1 MKKLFLLI
9 FLFSYFQIYCTYF
22 NGYVYDA
29 NSLLPIPGAVVMAG
43 GSWEID
49 STWVDTTGVDGFFE
63 LNGIPINNDYTVMA
77 SALNYISMDT
87 LYETPPQTYNFYLI
101 SPTTGYLVETI
112 NEGLQHYEHNGEYWF
127 RTDGDVYDNVTQN
140 FFFDIDAENDTINAL
155 MEDIGAG
162 TEQTDDDLEIRD
174 KLAILWLWMQD
185 NCYLNLNDT
194 LWHQAH
200 DYLLEHSGGHSY
212 TISALASTFAQY
224 GFIPWGSCTSRA
236 NLFVT
241 LLYKTGVPK
250 NRIAMAECRW
260 DFRYSQHMYLI
271 INLFSRWYHFD
282 PTHLHGVIHAADS
295 FQSKPSGQVGTQ
307 TQDHTHLWKI
317 YIIPGSSLTQI
328 PITTFTER
336 NPELFIRKPPEKT
349 HTINTE
355 ITLTGYAD
363 GTVVDS
369 IIVQNIRYPVVS
381 DSFTANAILSL
392 DENNIEVSAGWSSEY
407 ISIVRDYHC
416 IPHFSAEP
424 AQGYAPLEVQF
435 QDNTEL
441 MGPYTVSSCA
451 WDFTNDGIIDSL
463 LSNPTFTYNINGTYT
478 VKMIIT
484 ILDAQYYSLTRENVI
499 NVYDQYIEG
508 YAYLTGESDH
518 TGIVVELFSQSC
530 PVPLNQIATNSSGYY
545 KLYLETGSY
554 YLKFSY
560 PDFFSM
566 FIYNVNV
573 SGNETITDTYLV
585 PLSPLIIVPDYFM
598 TIGNALDFAQN
609 GDTIR
614 VRPGIYNENLDLPG
628 KSLTLESFY
637 AVDPDTSYISG
648 TVIGGNRSGS
658 IITIYMIEDQVMI
671 NGFTIANGN
680 GASGGGVYIGGTE
693 IEVTLLNLR
702 FINNTANNGG
712 GLYCRNALLNAE
724 NITFFDNYAE
734 ISGGA
739 FYLDNIRSDQF
750 SNITVLLNESGN
762 NGAGGYIINTD
773 DILLDNL
780 IIDTNTSGSAG
791 GGLYL
796 ILCDGIEYTGL
807 DVVNNTSGN
816 SGGGLYLNQCDSNC
830 FTDLN
835 IMENTSASDGGAMHL
850 TGCDS
855 LSITNTRICGNQS
868 TESHAGAIKLAYTGL
883 FIYNAIICDNH
894 VLSSARNGGAFYMNN
909 ASAARIIN
917 STIQGNSTTGHGS
930 AFYITSSSNLEI
942 YNCIVADNYDAE
954 TVYVAGTNTFASNYS
969 DYFGNDEPLFYNC
982 NDSLGVIT
990 GTNYNG
996 DSCDYFSNI
1005 FLDPEFMT
1013 TEDFHLFFTSPCI
1026 EAGTPDTTGL
1036 HIPPLDL
1043 DSNPRIYGDIIDM
1056 GAYEFQ
1062 GIMELPVPENIV
1074 IIITDTEVIISWD
1087 AVPHATSYQVYSSL
1101 AAYQGFS
1108 PEEGGNFSRNREIIT
1123 WSKALDPEQ
1132 QKKYYQVSAVLE

>member
-22 NGYVYDA
+22 NGYVYDV
-29 NSLLPIPGAVVMAG
+29 NSLSPIPGAVVMAG
-43 GSWEID
+43 GSTEID
-49 STWVDTTGVDGFFE
+49 STWVDTTDVNGFFE

-77 SALNYISMDT
+77 SALNYISRDT
-87 LYETPPQTYNFYLI
+87 ILQTPPETYNFYLI
-101 SPTTGYLVETI
+101 SPTTGNLVETI

-127 RTDGDVYDNVTQN
+127 RTDGEVYENVNQN

-162 TEQTDDDLEIRD
+162 TVQTDDDLEIRD

-185 NCYLNLNDT
+185 NCVSFVLDSLT
-194 LWHQAH
+194 LAAH
-200 DYLLEHSGGHSY
+200 DYLLDHSDGHYY

-224 GFIPWGSCTSRA
+224 GFIPWGSCMSRA
-236 NLFVT
+236 NIFVT

-250 NRIAMAECRW
+250 NRIAIGECRW
-260 DFRYSQHMYLI
+260 KFRYSQHMYLI
-271 INLFSRWYHFD
+271 INLFDRWYHFD
-282 PTHLHGVIHAADS
+282 PTHLHGVILAADG
-295 FQSKPSGQVGTQ
+295 FHSKPSGQVGTQ

-328 PITTFTER
+328 PLTTYKER

-381 DSFTANAILSL
+381 DSFTANAILSP
-392 DENNIEVSAGWSSEY
+392 DENNIEVNAGWSSEY

-416 IPHFSAEP
+416 IPHFSTEP
-424 AQGYAPLEVQF
+424 AQGNAPLEVQF

-441 MGPYTVSSCA
+441 MEPYTVSSCA

-518 TGIVVELFSQSC
+518 TGIVVELFSQSGS
-530 PVPLNQIATNSSGYY
+530 VPLNQIATNSSGYY
-545 KLYLETGSY
+545 RLYLETGSY

-573 SGNETITDTYLV
+573 SGNETLTDTYLV

-648 TVIGGNRSGS
+648 TVISGNRSGS

-680 GASGGGVYIGGTE
+680 GASGGGVYIGGAE
-693 IEVTLLNLR
+693 AEVTLQNLR

-712 GLYCRNALLNAE
+712 
-724 NITFFDNYAE
+724 
-734 ISGGA
+734 
-739 FYLDNIRSDQF
+739 FYLNNIRSDQF
-750 SNITVLLNESGN
+750 SNITVLLNESG
-762 NGAGGYIINTD
+762 GGGGGGYIINTD

-780 IIDTNTSGSAG
+780 IIDTNISGSTG

-807 DVVNNTSGN
+807 DVVNNTSFN
-816 SGGGLYLNQCDSNC
+816 SGGGL
-830 FTDLN
+830 FLN
-835 IMENTSASDGGAMHL
+835 ISVYAGGAMTL
-850 TGCDS
+850 SGCDS

-868 TESHAGAIKLAYTGL
+868 NESHAGAIKSSSTRL
-883 FIYNAIICDNH
+883 FIYNAVICDNH
-894 VLSSARNGGAFYMNN
+894 VLTSARNGGAFYMNN
-909 ASAARIIN
+909 NASTRIIN
-917 STIQGNSTTGHGS
+917 STIQGNSTIGHGS

-954 TVYVAGTNTFASNYS
+954 TVYVVPGSNTFASNYS
-969 DYFGNDEPLFYNC
+969 DYFGNDEPLFSNC
-982 NDSLGVIT
+982 NDSLGVIS

-996 DSCDYFSNI
+996 DPCDYFSNI

-1026 EAGTPDTTGL
+1026 KAGTPDTTGL

-1062 GIMELPVPENIV
+1062 GITELPVPVNIV
-1074 IIITDTEVIISWD
+1074 IIITDAEVIISWD

-1101 AAYQGFS
+1101 TAYQGFL
-1108 PEEGGNFSRNREIIT
+1108 PEQGGNFSRNREIIT
-1123 WSKALDPEQ
+1123 WSKVLDPEH
-1132 QKKYYQVSAVLE
+1132 QKKFYQVRAVLE